1 MPHKIP
7 LQKKPNFTRALLLA
21 PFSKRYSAQLAL
33 KYEATVIQMLVR
45 DVIQTR
51 DNRLVYIKNAKAG
64 CSTVAEILYYYDH
77 GKPYRGEN
85 IHRETKTLQQGIQ
98 YADRAVAAIKDPT
111 KFKFSVVRHPQGRVV
126 SAFKNF
132 VLQSNNRSAPRV
144 LHRLKN
150 FGYQASL
157 SNSQKFDVFI
167 DFVTESF
174 RLSLER
180 TDPHFRLQK
189 LNIGVGLTEHD
200 KVIRLENLQT
210 ELESALKQ
218 AGGWH
223 DNLIRAINL
232 KRNASASQF
241 EFTPN
246 RGQVKRIE
254 ELYAPDY
261 DVFGY

>member
-1 MPHKIP
+1 MPHKIL
-7 LQKKPNFTRALLLA
+7 LQKEPNFTKIFLLA

-33 KYEATVIQMLVR
+33 KNEATVIQMLVR

-150 FGYQASL
+150 FWL
-157 SNSQKFDVFI
+157 SS
-167 DFVTESF
+167 FVVKQSKIRCF
-174 RLSLER
+174 YRLC
-180 TDPHFRLQK
+180 
-189 LNIGVGLTEHD
+189 
-200 KVIRLENLQT
+200 
-210 ELESALKQ
+210 
-218 AGGWH
+218 
-223 DNLIRAINL
+223 
-232 KRNASASQF
+232 
-241 EFTPN
+241 
-246 RGQVKRIE
+246 
-254 ELYAPDY
+254 Y
-261 DVFGY
+261 